1 VVHGARE
8 LKVFLADGRKLA
20 TDLIG
25 DDPAT
30 DLAVIRVS
38 ADELMHLTLAD
49 SDAVRPGQIAIAIG
63 SPMGFQQTVTAG
75 IVSGLGRSL
84 RGASGRLIDNVIQT
98 DAALNP
104 GNSGGPLVDTRGE
117 VIGVNTAIIPMAQG
131 ICFATAIDTAKWVV
145 SELLRHG
152 RVRRAYLGL
161 AGATTPLS
169 RRVVRFFNLAGE
181 SGLRVDSVEPQGP
194 AHLAGIESGDVIL
207 GIGEQAVAGID
218 DLQKL
223 LDETRIGKRTAVT
236 LIRRTRKIEL
246 AVTPL
251 EMPARS
257 KR

>member
-1 VVHGARE
+1 MEARA
-8 LKVFLADGRKLA
+8 LGV
-20 TDLIG
+20 
-25 DDPAT
+25 DPDT
-30 DLAVIRVS
+30 DLALLRAGS
-38 ADELMHLTLAD
+38 ARDLRHAALGD
-49 SDAVRPGQIAIAIG
+49 SKKLKRGQLVVAIG
-63 SPMGFQQTVTAG
+63 NPLGFESTVTAG
-75 IVSGLGRSL
+75 VISALGRSL
-84 RGASGRLIDNVIQT
+84 RAKNGRQIEDVIQT

-104 GNSGGPLVDTRGE
+104 GNSGGPLVDARGE

-161 AGATTPLS
+161 AGATTALS
-169 RRVVRFFNLAGE
+169 RRVVRFFNLGGE
-181 SGLRVDSVEPQGP
+181 SGLRVESVEPQGP
-194 AHLAGIESGDVIL
+194 AHLAGIEAGDVIL

-236 LIRRTRKIEL
+236 LIRRTRKLEL

-251 EMPARS
+251 EMPARN

>member
-1 VVHGARE
+1 VDPVDFGGHLVH
-8 LKVFLADGRKLA
+8 
-20 TDLIG
+20 
-25 DDPAT
+25 
-30 DLAVIRVS
+30 
-38 ADELMHLTLAD
+38 
-49 SDAVRPGQIAIAIG
+49 
-63 SPMGFQQTVTAG
+63 
-75 IVSGLGRSL
+75 
-84 RGASGRLIDNVIQT
+84 
-98 DAALNP
+98 
-104 GNSGGPLVDTRGE
+104 TRGE

-131 ICFATAIDTAKWVV
+131 ICFATAIDSAKWVV

-169 RRVVRFFNLAGE
+169 RRVVRFFNLSGE
-181 SGLRVDSVEPQGP
+181 SGLRVESVEPQGP
-194 AHLAGIESGDVIL
+194 AHLAGIEAGDVIL
-207 GIGEQAVAGID
+207 GIGGEAVAGID

-246 AVTPL
+246 GVTPL

>member
-1 VVHGARE
+1 
-8 LKVFLADGRKLA
+8 
-20 TDLIG
+20 
-25 DDPAT
+25 
-30 DLAVIRVS
+30 
-38 ADELMHLTLAD
+38 
-49 SDAVRPGQIAIAIG
+49 
-63 SPMGFQQTVTAG
+63 
-75 IVSGLGRSL
+75 
-84 RGASGRLIDNVIQT
+84 
-98 DAALNP
+98 
-104 GNSGGPLVDTRGE
+104 LVDSRGE

-161 AGATTPLS
+161 AGATTPLP

-181 SGLRVDSVEPQGP
+181 SGLRVESVEPQGP
-194 AHLAGIESGDVIL
+194 AHLAGIEAGDVIL
-207 GIGEQAVAGID
+207 GIGEQDVAGID

-236 LIRRTRKIEL
+236 LIRRTRKLEL

-251 EMPARS
+251 EMPARG